1 MFTPLEYG
9 SCGYPE
15 EKAID
20 EFGKQNLEV
29 RTPKSQLTYS
39 LRVFFLGLG
48 AALFSRHSVNKIK
61 ILDE

>member
-20 EFGKQNLEV
+20 EYGEQNLEV
-29 RTPKSQLTYS
+29 RTHKSQLTWS
-39 LRVFFLGLG
+39 LRVFLLGL
-48 AALFSRHSVNKIK
+48 AALFSRHSVYKIRS
-61 ILDE
+61 LDE